1 MYCKRNGQISK
12 IDGYYITLLMSHNS
26 LIYTV
31 PCPIE
36 NGSLLPLLIFY
47 RQELICILSLLCVIN
62 SSIEIV
68 II

>member
-1 MYCKRNGQISK
+1 
-12 IDGYYITLLMSHNS
+12 MSHNS
-26 LIYTV
+26 VIHTV

-36 NGSLLPLLIFY
+36 NGSLLPFLTFY
-47 RQELICILSLLCVIN
+47 RQEFICIPSLLCVIN